1 MLAIGLAGNLGAL
14 NVNAVRG
21 SSMFKGLALTS
32 WGLIDKG
39 PATIPSPVSTR
50 AWPLEP
56 ALEPRSGIS
65 FLAWK
70 FRGLRPRTT
79 IGAVAVSVS
88 TTLEPF
94 VRVPIILRCT
104 TKCCWSSF
112 LLPLLAVA
120 LDSFCQYF
128 SRSVPRYLHG
138 VSNLHAE
145 LQSSPPDRVHCVL
158 PICL

>member
-1 MLAIGLAGNLGAL
+1 MPTRPRDVFAFQVHRFCIASRTESRNSTYFDRILVIGLAGNFGAL
-14 NVNAVRG
+14 KVNAVRG

-32 WGLIDKG
+32 WGLIDNG
-39 PATIPSPVSTR
+39 PATIPRPVSTR

-79 IGAVAVSVS
+79 IGAVAASLI
-88 TTLEPF
+88 TTLVPF
-94 VRVPIILRCT
+94 DKVPIIFRCT

-112 LLPLLAVA
+112 LLPLFAVA
-120 LDSFCQYF
+120 L
-128 SRSVPRYLHG
+128 
-138 VSNLHAE
+138 
-145 LQSSPPDRVHCVL
+145 
-158 PICL
+158 